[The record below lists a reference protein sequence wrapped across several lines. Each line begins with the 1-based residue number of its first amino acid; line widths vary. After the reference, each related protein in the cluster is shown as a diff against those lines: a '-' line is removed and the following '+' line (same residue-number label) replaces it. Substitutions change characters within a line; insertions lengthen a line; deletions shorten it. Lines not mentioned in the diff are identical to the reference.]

1 MAEFI
6 VTKLKSD
13 DLQILNEFEKFK
25 VFDTN
30 FVAFKV
36 NDDIVIHEDEFVSIY
51 KPNSKPKL
59 LMRKEYYIS
68 ALLKTIEKPDIVLHH
83 GFTLIKR
90 LGANSPFK
98 QGLYEILLINN
109 SHLLYSKLITKN
121 FSIVEKDAFEQFKQT
136 FNLTELDYDKFVGI
150 YKQAKELNIKD
161 HIIEMHSENIETY
174 VLKILSDRE
183 EKAKQKTKLDDKK
196 KEVVTINSNNNTDD
210 VDL

>member
-25 VFDTN
+25 VFNTD
-30 FVAFKV
+30 FVAFKI
-36 NDDIVIHEDEFVSIY
+36 NDDITIHEDEFISIY

-59 LMRKEYYIS
+59 LMRREYYIS
-68 ALLKTIEKPDIVLHH
+68 ALLKTIERPDIVLHH
-83 GFTLIKR
+83 GFALIKR
-90 LGANSPFK
+90 LGANSAFK
-98 QGLYEILLINN
+98 QGIYEILLVNN

-121 FSIVEKDAFEQFKQT
+121 FSIVEKDAFNEFKQT
-136 FNLTELDYDKFVGI
+136 FNLTELDYDKYIRI
-150 YKQAKELNIKD
+150 YKQAKDLNIKD

-174 VLKILSDRE
+174 ILNVISKNE
-183 EKAKQKTKLDDKK
+183 EKAKVKQKAKEEK
-196 KEVVTINSNNNTDD
+196 KELEAVNNNTVDD

>member
-25 VFDTN
+25 VFNTD
-30 FVAFKV
+30 FVAFKI
-36 NDDIVIHEDEFVSIY
+36 NDDITIHEDEFISIY

-59 LMRKEYYIS
+59 LMRREYYIS
-68 ALLKTIEKPDIVLHH
+68 ALLKTIERPDIVLHH
-83 GFTLIKR
+83 GFALIKR
-90 LGANSPFK
+90 LGANSAFK
-98 QGLYEILLINN
+98 QGIYEILLVNN

-121 FSIVEKDAFEQFKQT
+121 FSIVEKDAFNEFKQT
-136 FNLTELDYDKFVGI
+136 FNLTELDYDKYIRI
-150 YKQAKELNIKD
+150 YKQAKDLNIKD

-174 VLKILSDRE
+174 ILNVISKNE
-183 EKAKQKTKLDDKK
+183 EKAKVKQKVKEEK
-196 KEVVTINSNNNTDD
+196 KELEAVNNNTVDD

>member
-6 VTKLKSD
+6 VTKLTSE
-13 DLQILNEFEKFK
+13 DLQFLNEFEKFR

-59 LMRKEYYIS
+59 LMRREYYIS
-68 ALLKTIEKPDIVLHH
+68 ALLKTITDSDIILHH
-83 GFTLIKR
+83 GFALIKR

-98 QGLYEILLINN
+98 QGLYEILLVNN
-109 SHLLYSKLITKN
+109 SHLLYSKLISKN
-121 FSIVEKDAFEQFKQT
+121 FSIVEKDAFNEFKQT
-136 FNLTELDYDKFVGI
+136 INLTELDYDKYMRI
-150 YKQAKELNIKD
+150 YKQAKDLNIKD

-174 VLKILSDRE
+174 ILNVISKNE
-183 EKAKQKTKLDDKK
+183 EKAKVKQKVKEEK
-196 KEVVTINSNNNTDD
+196 KEVATVNNNIDD